1 MIITNKLISLFQG
14 LKSIYNGIYK
24 SIFFTY
30 VDSNK
35 ILNINTLLL
44 CLLRGKKQ
52 KMKYIEKSL
61 TPFFELWPR
70 TSPNQ
75 NWTNIVAMF
84 LHCNCLPM
92 AAAQKSF
99 RSPLNRHIQLWLA
112 VIKLKQNI
120 KPIEIANDMFC
131 PCIRP
136 GIPYRSY
143 TGLFFA

>member
-1 MIITNKLISLFQG
+1 
-14 LKSIYNGIYK
+14 
-24 SIFFTY
+24 
-30 VDSNK
+30 
-35 ILNINTLLL
+35 
-44 CLLRGKKQ
+44 
-52 KMKYIEKSL
+52 
-61 TPFFELWPR
+61 
-70 TSPNQ
+70 
-75 NWTNIVAMF
+75 MF

-143 TGLFFA
+143 TGLFFAQFVRLCLFLDYAVSIYTLTVDVNKSFRSIKAEEVMFTPAVRKTSTSASYNLPIFFIKITDIAPVFSWCNYCHS

>member
-1 MIITNKLISLFQG
+1 
-14 LKSIYNGIYK
+14 
-24 SIFFTY
+24 
-30 VDSNK
+30 
-35 ILNINTLLL
+35 
-44 CLLRGKKQ
+44 
-52 KMKYIEKSL
+52 
-61 TPFFELWPR
+61 
-70 TSPNQ
+70 
-75 NWTNIVAMF
+75 MF

-112 VIKLKQNI
+112 VMKLKQNI

-143 TGLFFA
+143 TGLFFAQFLRLCLFLDYAVFIYTLTVDVNKSFRSIKAEEEVMFTPAVKKTSTSASYNLPIFFIKITDIAPVFSWCNYCHS